1 MGQIR
6 EPCGACWSRPPEGRT
21 SSGRTAR
28 TAFNDFDTIYT
39 HVAIKKPK
47 EIHTTTHPGANLQAP
62 RPAAGEDLAEAS
74 AGELL
79 SSLAAE
85 PGGEEGEDD
94 AE

>member
-39 HVAIKKPK
+39 HLPIKKLK
-47 EIHTTTHPGANLQAP
+47 EIHTTTHPGATLHAP
-62 RPAAGEDLAEAS
+62 RPAAGHGAGEDLADAS
-74 AGELL
+74 TGELP
-79 SSLAAE
+79 SSIPAE
-85 PGGEEGEDD
+85 DPELEG
-94 AE
+94 